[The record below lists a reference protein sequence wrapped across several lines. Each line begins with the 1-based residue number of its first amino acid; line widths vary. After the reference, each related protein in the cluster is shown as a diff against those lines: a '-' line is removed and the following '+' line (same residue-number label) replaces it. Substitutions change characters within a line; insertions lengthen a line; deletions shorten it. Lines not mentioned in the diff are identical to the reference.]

1 MAKMLV
7 KILTKVAEFA
17 TTACQDCTHKDIK
30 INILL
35 EYNFM
40 VEYCKNKA

>member
-1 MAKMLV
+1 MLV

-35 EYNFM
+35 EYDFM